1 MFYLPGL
8 PPPGGLRSLSRN
20 RLRDLLTGL
29 SAEVEVTSTEYVP
42 AGEWAGFHS
51 DRPGLTDWEWL
62 PKSFQES
69 ESGLVLVSGPELRLA
84 ISPPFPMQPP
94 GTTSP
99 GADFARLREDL
110 AKRRTVAV
118 VLLRLGA
125 YAVGVIDDGELVASK
140 TGTRYVHGRH
150 RAGGQSQRR
159 FERNREQWIRALFD
173 RVCRVA
179 QDRFKPYEGRIDH
192 LALGGDR
199 HVLARFMKACE
210 ALHALEDRLLR
221 RTTPVERPGLG
232 ALRQACDS
240 IWESRVVTAP
250 GAG

>member
-1 MFYLPGL
+1 
-8 PPPGGLRSLSRN
+8 
-20 RLRDLLTGL
+20 
-29 SAEVEVTSTEYVP
+29 
-42 AGEWAGFHS
+42 
-51 DRPGLTDWEWL
+51 
-62 PKSFQES
+62 
-69 ESGLVLVSGPELRLA
+69 
-84 ISPPFPMQPP
+84 MQPP
-94 GTTSP
+94 ETTSP
-99 GADFARLREDL
+99 GADFAPLRELL

-173 RVCRVA
+173 RVCQVA

-192 LALGGDR
+192 LAFGGDR

-210 ALHALEDRLLR
+210 ALNALEDRLLR

-240 IWESRVVTAP
+240 IWESRVATAP
-250 GAG
+250 DAR